1 MKATVRLGP
10 VPVSAW
16 EFKKIPFPLS
26 ELVWIVS
33 NFGNSYLSAWSSK
46 NYETN
51 SIVFIIF

>member
-26 ELVWIVS
+26 ELIWIVS